1 MTDKWKHTVWMYILI
16 EDTLKITEITW
27 FGMCYSLYI
36 SIDVQEDNTVDKG
49 LISAPFALLSL
60 RVRPVRV
67 DQVPERGSR
76 RLRRTGRTPI
86 EDNTVNHGNYTV
98 WSVLPLVHR
107 C

>member
-49 LISAPFALLSL
+49 LISDS
-60 RVRPVRV
+60 
-67 DQVPERGSR
+67 
-76 RLRRTGRTPI
+76 
-86 EDNTVNHGNYTV
+86 
-98 WSVLPLVHR
+98 
-107 C
+107 

>member
-1 MTDKWKHTVWMYILI
+1 MRTQTAGISTFYMTDKWKRTVWMYVLI

-67 DQVPERGSR
+67 DQVPERGR
-76 RLRRTGRTPI
+76 
-86 EDNTVNHGNYTV
+86 NHHLFD
-98 WSVLPLVHR
+98 S
-107 C
+107 